1 MEIFNDKK
9 IIEELIATLKKGGLV
24 IIPTDTVYGISA
36 DATIKGCAKKVNDA
50 KKRIDAK
57 PLNILVSDQEM
68 LKKYVQE
75 ITPLE
80 EEIISKLTP
89 SKMTILFRKNSLIN
103 DEVTANSPFIAIRI
117 PDNENLCRFIASYG
131 KPLISTSANITGSD
145 VVSNLDTLEDELKN
159 SIDYIYDAG
168 TLNTTPSTL
177 IKVENEKIKILREG
191 IMGKELRK
199 EFSNFMEN

>member
-1 MEIFNDKK
+1 MEIFNDPK
-9 IIEELIATLKKGGLV
+9 INSELIDVLKKGGLV

-36 DATIKGCAKKVNDA
+36 DATIKGRAKKVNKA
-50 KKRIDAK
+50 KKRIEAK
-57 PLNILVSDQEM
+57 PLNILVSDKEM
-68 LKKYVQE
+68 LKKYVQD

-80 EEIISKLTP
+80 EEIITKLTP
-89 SKMTILFRKNSLIN
+89 SKMTILFRKNNLIS

-117 PDNENLCRFIASYG
+117 PDNENLRQFIAHYG

-145 VVSNLDTLEDELKN
+145 VVSSLDTLEDELKN

-168 TLNTTPSTL
+168 ALNTTPSTL

-191 IMGKELRK
+191 IMGEELRK
-199 EFSNFMEN
+199 EFSKFIEN

>member
-9 IIEELIATLKKGGLV
+9 IENELIDVLKKGGLV

-50 KKRIDAK
+50 KKRIEAK
-57 PLNILVSDQEM
+57 PLNILVSDKEM

-89 SKMTILFRKNSLIN
+89 SKMTILFRKNNLISN
-103 DEVTANSPFIAIRI
+103 EVTANSPFIAIRI
-117 PDNENLCRFIASYG
+117 PDNKNLCQFIAHYG

-145 VVSNLDTLEDELKN
+145 VVSSLNTLEEELKN
-159 SIDYIYDAG
+159 SIDYIYDVG

-177 IKVENEKIKILREG
+177 IKIEDERIKILREG
-191 IMGKELRK
+191 IMGEELRK
-199 EFSNFMEN
+199 EFSKFIEN